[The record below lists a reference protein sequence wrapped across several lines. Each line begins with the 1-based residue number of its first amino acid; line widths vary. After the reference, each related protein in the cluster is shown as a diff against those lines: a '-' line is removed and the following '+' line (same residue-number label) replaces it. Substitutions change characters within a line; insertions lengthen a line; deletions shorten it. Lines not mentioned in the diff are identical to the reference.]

1 LIFKTF
7 YHSQLLF
14 TMKKFFLWA
23 LIGLRTCAL
32 WGQQTRQDNLPLGTN
47 ENLFLNLRFAD
58 SIRVSAWD
66 KNEVSIT
73 VVYQVN
79 QGKLN
84 DAFQLA
90 VSRSEG
96 QLRVTTDF
104 DKELIKNDQ
113 VADCPEGLPIYQTN
127 VYVDAQDNKTYRS
140 ARVCAQIY
148 FDIKVPRLAN
158 FRVETISGNLLLVGL
173 GGGVEAKSISGFVD
187 LAWPPHQGAELR
199 LKTITGQAYSNLPV
213 DFGPDRQTVGHDLR
227 GTLAGGGP
235 RIRLET
241 ISGDIFLRRTN

>member
-1 LIFKTF
+1 
-7 YHSQLLF
+7 
-14 TMKKFFLWA
+14 MKKLLLWV
-23 LIGLRTCAL
+23 LIGLRTCVL
-32 WGQQTRQDNLPLGTN
+32 WGQQTRQENLPLGTN

-84 DAFQLA
+84 EAFQLA

-104 DKELIKNDQ
+104 DKELMKNGQ
-113 VADCPEGLPIYQTN
+113 ATDCPEGQSTYQSN
-127 VYVDAQDNKTYRS
+127 VYVDAQGNKTYRGS
-140 ARVCAQIY
+140 TVCAQIY
-148 FDIKVPRLAN
+148 FDIKVPRLAS

-187 LAWPPHQGAELR
+187 LAWPANQGAELR
-199 LKTITGQAYSNLPV
+199 LKTITGQAYSNLPI
-213 DFGPDRQTVGHDLR
+213 DFGPDRQAVGHDLR

-241 ISGDIFLRRTN
+241 ISGDIYLRQAR